1 MQVIVHTGAHA
12 TEEDRLLKSLL
23 RNKEDFSKRGVAV
36 PGPGKYRS
44 LLKECFAALQAG
56 SPAADSRDVLW
67 DAILDE
73 EEADRVVLSNPHFFG
88 SPRNALQEDLL
99 YPESVQ
105 RMQYLQQLFPYD
117 QIEMFMGLRNP
128 AGFLP
133 ALLEKASPQ
142 RLRDVRKNTDPLQLR
157 WSEMMTRLR
166 QAVPEVAI
174 TVWCYEDMPLIWG
187 QILRDMAGVEPQEA
201 LLGDLDLLS
210 TIMSAEGTQRLKS
223 YLKMH
228 SDLSEMQKRRVYAA
242 FLDKFALEDA
252 LEEELDLPGWTDE
265 LVENLTEI
273 YDEDMY
279 QLQRIPGVT
288 LIAP

>member
-23 RNKEDFSKRGVAV
+23 RNKQDFSKRGIAV

-44 LLKECFAALQAG
+44 LLKDCFSALKAG
-56 SPAADSRDVLW
+56 TAAADSRDVLW

-73 EEADRVVLSNPHFFG
+73 ENADRVVLSNPHFFG
-88 SPRNALQEDLL
+88 SQRSALQDNLL
-99 YPESVQ
+99 YPEAVQ

-117 QIEMFMGLRNP
+117 QIEIFMGLRNP

-142 RLRDVRKNTDPLQLR
+142 RLRDVRKQTDPRQLR
-157 WSEMMTRLR
+157 WSEMMQRMR
-166 QAVPEVAI
+166 QAVPDIAI
-174 TVWCYEDMPLIWG
+174 TVWCYEDMPLTWG
-187 QILRDMAGVEPQEA
+187 QILRDMAGLEPNQA
-201 LLGDLDLLS
+201 LLGDLDLLA
-210 TIMSAEGTQRLKS
+210 TILSAEGMTRLRS
-223 YLKMH
+223 YMGTH
-228 SDLSEMQKRRVYAA
+228 GEMSEMQKRRVYAA

-252 LEEELDLPGWTDE
+252 LEEELDLAGWTDE
-265 LVENLTEI
+265 LVADLTEN
-273 YDEDMY
+273 YDEDIY
-279 QLQRIPGVT
+279 HLQRIPGVT

>member
-36 PGPGKYRS
+36 PGPGKYRT
-44 LLKECFAALQAG
+44 LLKECFAALEAG
-56 SPAADSRDVLW
+56 SPTADSQDVLW

-88 SPRNALQEDLL
+88 SQRSALKDDVL
-99 YPESVQ
+99 YPEAVM

-117 QIEMFMGLRNP
+117 QIEIFMGLRNP
-128 AGFLP
+128 VGFLP
-133 ALLEKASPQ
+133 ALLEKASPR
-142 RLRDVRKNTDPLQLR
+142 RLREVMKQTDPLQLR

-166 QAVPEVAI
+166 QAVPDIAI
-174 TVWCYEDMPLIWG
+174 TVWCYEDMPLTWG
-187 QILRDMAGVEPQEA
+187 QILRDMAGIEPNEA
-201 LLGDLDLLS
+201 LLGDLDLLA
-210 TIMSAEGTQRLKS
+210 TIMSPEGLTRLRA
-223 YLKMH
+223 YMDAH
-228 SDLSEMQKRRVYAA
+228 EDMSEMQKRRVYAA
-242 FLDKFALEDA
+242 FLDKFAMEDA
-252 LEEELDLPGWTDE
+252 LEEELDLPGWTEE
-265 LVENLTEI
+265 LIEKLTEI
-273 YDEDMY
+273 YDEDIF

>member
-44 LLKECFAALQAG
+44 LLKDCFAALEAG
-56 SPAADSRDVLW
+56 TPAADSRDVLW

-88 SPRNALQEDLL
+88 SQRSALQEDLL
-99 YPESVQ
+99 YPEAVQ
-105 RMQYLQQLFPYD
+105 RMQYMQQLFPYD
-117 QIEMFMGLRNP
+117 QIEIFMGLRNP

-133 ALLEKASPQ
+133 ALLEKASPR
-142 RLRDVRKNTDPLQLR
+142 RLREVRKQTDPRQLR

-166 QAVPEVAI
+166 QAVPDIAI

-187 QILRDMAGVEPQEA
+187 QILRDMAGIEPHEVLQ
-201 LLGDLDLLS
+201 GDLDLLT
-210 TIMSAEGTQRLKS
+210 TIMSAEGMTRLRA
-223 YLKMH
+223 YLKAHGDM
-228 SDLSEMQKRRVYAA
+228 SEMQKRRVYAA
-242 FLDKFALEDA
+242 FLDKFALEEA

-265 LVENLTEI
+265 LVDSLTEI
-273 YDEDMY
+273 YDEDIY

>member
-44 LLKECFAALQAG
+44 LLKECFSALKGG

-88 SPRNALQEDLL
+88 SQRSALQNDLL
-99 YPESVQ
+99 YPEAVQ

-117 QIEMFMGLRNP
+117 QIEIFMGLRNP
-128 AGFLP
+128 VGFLP
-133 ALLEKASPQ
+133 ALLEKASPR
-142 RLRDVRKNTDPLQLR
+142 RLKEVMKQTDPQQLR

-166 QAVPEVAI
+166 QAVPDIAI

-187 QILRDMAGVEPQEA
+187 QILRDMAGIEPQESM
-201 LLGDLDLLS
+201 LGDLDLLA
-210 TIMSAEGTQRLKS
+210 TIMSSEGMTRLRA
-223 YLKMH
+223 YIAAHGDM
-228 SDLSEMQKRRVYAA
+228 SEMQKRRIYAA
-242 FLDKFALEDA
+242 FLDKFAMEEA
-252 LEEELDLPGWTDE
+252 LEEELDLPGWTEE
-265 LVENLTEI
+265 LVDSLTEI
-273 YDEDMY
+273 YDQDIY
-279 QLQRIPGVT
+279 HLQRIPGVT

>member
-23 RNKEDFSKRGVAV
+23 RNKEDFSQNGVAV

-44 LLKECFAALQAG
+44 LLKDCFSALKAG
-56 SPAADSRDVLW
+56 EPASNSRDVLW

-73 EEADRVVLSNPHFFG
+73 ENADRVVLSNPHFFG
-88 SPRNALQEDLL
+88 SQRSALEGDLL
-99 YPESVQ
+99 YPEAVQ

-117 QIEMFMGLRNP
+117 QIEIFMGLRNP

-142 RLRDVRKNTDPLQLR
+142 RVRDVRKQTNPRDLR
-157 WSEMMTRLR
+157 WSEMMGRLR
-166 QAVPEVAI
+166 QAVPDIAI
-174 TVWCYEDMPLIWG
+174 TVWCYEDMPMIWG
-187 QILRDMAGVEPQEA
+187 QILRDMAGIEPHER
-201 LLGDLDLLS
+201 LEGELDLLA
-210 TIMSAEGTQRLKS
+210 TILSDEGITRLRT
-223 YLKMH
+223 YLAAH
-228 SDLSEMQKRRVYAA
+228 GDLSEIQKRRVYAA

-252 LEEELDLPGWTDE
+252 LEEELDLAGWTDE
-265 LVENLTEI
+265 LVEDLTEI
-273 YDEDMY
+273 YDQDMY
-279 QLQRIPGVT
+279 HLQRIPGVT